1 MSFLSNLKLA
11 REDDEILADGAGEPA
26 EIDVTE
32 AIQAEEDNLEV
43 QETEV
48 AIEEEQEQ
56 IEVQSEVVEELQ
68 EQDAAIE
75 EKLESPAEV
84 TPEDVAVAQEA
95 FAFTLGR
102 LAGNSS
108 VYKEYKNI
116 KVSYEDAKTDPVS
129 ALKLHREGIKDVMKS
144 VWESLKT
151 MFAKILSWCKK
162 IYTKIIAI
170 FTDFEKKAKALK
182 DKVDNTLTI
191 ENSKASDLAKKHI
204 PFAGVVG
211 ESKVGEVP
219 AGVAAF
225 VKSLS
230 VGQSLF
236 NKIGNEIA
244 GFKGDVGSG
253 SATLSVNNIEGAI
266 KTVADVF
273 ATEVSPYIALADKA
287 GGRGGVSILEQA
299 IAQNYAEFM
308 GGFISEELKLKSD
321 GKFSYTAKLAAGAGV
336 VVAIPY
342 YIDGSGIHFVLCK
355 ITVAAGGSGSVDNH
369 NATVS
374 AGAGFTWDFKPAILK
389 YKDDFVKGIGKLPS
403 NGADVHY
410 ILDALIN
417 YGKVKKEIVSGSE
430 KLSSAANKI
439 LDAFGKLQSAG
450 EDILGKNKAVTAM
463 TKSFMN
469 FGKLAVANLT
479 TMVIKQY
486 LYIGKAYLSYA
497 NALITKEESKK

>member
-11 REDDEILADGAGEPA
+11 REEDEILADGVAEPA

-43 QETEV
+43 QETES

-68 EQDAAIE
+68 EQDAAVE

-108 VYKEYKNI
+108 VYKEYKKI

-162 IYTKIIAI
+162 IYTKIVAI

-182 DKVDNTLTI
+182 EKVDNTLTI
-191 ENSKASDLAKKHI
+191 EGSKAADLAKKHI

-211 ESKVGEVP
+211 ESKVGEIP
-219 AGVAAF
+219 AGVAAL

-230 VGQSLF
+230 VGQSIF
-236 NKIGNEIA
+236 NKISNEISS
-244 GFKGDVGSG
+244 FKGDVSSG
-253 SATLSVNNIEGAI
+253 SFTLNVSNIEGAI
-266 KTVADVF
+266 KTVKDVF
-273 ATEVSPYIALADKA
+273 ETEVSPYIALASKA
-287 GGRGGVSILEQA
+287 GGRSGSSILEQA
-299 IAQNYAEFM
+299 IAQNYSEFI
-308 GGFISEELKLKSD
+308 GGFISEEVKLKSD
-321 GKFSYTAKLAAGAGV
+321 GKFAYTAKFAAGAGV

-342 YIDGSGIHFVLCK
+342 YIDGSGIHFVICK
-355 ITVAAGGSGSVDNH
+355 IAAGGSGSVDTDNE
-369 NATVS
+369 TVGAS
-374 AGAGFTWDFKPAILK
+374 AAYTWDFKHAILK
-389 YKDDFVKGIGKLPS
+389 YKDEYVKGIGKLPA
-403 NGADVHY
+403 NGADVHF

-417 YGKVKKEIVSGSE
+417 YGKVKKDIVSGSE
-430 KLSSAANKI
+430 KLSSSANKI
-439 LDAFGKLQSAG
+439 LDAFGKLQSAN
-450 EDILGKNKAVTAM
+450 EDIFGKNKASSAM

-469 FGKLAVANLT
+469 FGKLAVANIT

-497 NALITKEESKK
+497 NALTTKEESK

>member
-11 REDDEILADGAGEPA
+11 REEDEVLAEGAVEPA

-108 VYKEYKNI
+108 VYKEYKKI

-162 IYTKIIAI
+162 IYTKIVAI

-182 DKVDNTLTI
+182 EKVDKTLTI
-191 ENSKASDLAKKHI
+191 EDSRAADLAKKHI

-230 VGQSLF
+230 VGQNIF
-236 NKIGNEIA
+236 NKISNEISS
-244 GFKGDVGSG
+244 FKGDASSG
-253 SATLSVNNIEGAI
+253 SFTLNVSNIEGAM
-266 KTVADVF
+266 KTVKDVF
-273 ATEVSPYIALADKA
+273 ETEVSPYIALADKA
-287 GGRGGVSILEQA
+287 GGRPGVSILEQA
-299 IAQNYAEFM
+299 IEQNYSEFI
-308 GGFISEELKLKSD
+308 GGFISEEVKLKSD
-321 GKFSYTAKLAAGAGV
+321 GKFAYTAKFAGGAGV

-342 YIDGSGIHFVLCK
+342 YIDGSGIHFVICK
-355 ITVAAGGSGSVDNH
+355 VAAGGS
-369 NATVS
+369 VS
-374 AGAGFTWDFKPAILK
+374 ADTDKETVGASAGYAWDFKHAILK
-389 YKDDFVKGIGKLPS
+389 YKDEFVKGIGKLPA

-417 YGKVKKEIVSGSE
+417 YGKVKKDIVSGSE

-450 EDILGKNKAVTAM
+450 EDILGKNKASAAM

-497 NALITKEESKK
+497 NALTTKEESK